1 MSQDKFLTWG
11 SFIGSPEWIKKKKTR
26 INPKNTD
33 YKRCCVINHE
43 EIKKDPPKISKNK
56 FL

>member
-11 SFIGSPEWIKKKKTR
+11 SFIGSPDWIKKKKTR

-33 YKRCCVINHE
+33 DKRFQYVAI
-43 EIKKDPPKISKNK
+43 IV
-56 FL
+56 L